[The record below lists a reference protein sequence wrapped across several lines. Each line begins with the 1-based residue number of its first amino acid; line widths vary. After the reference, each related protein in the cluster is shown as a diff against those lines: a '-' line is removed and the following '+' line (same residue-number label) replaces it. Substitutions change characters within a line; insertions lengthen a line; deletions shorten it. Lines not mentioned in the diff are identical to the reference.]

1 MSRSTGWYPDP
12 SDPDGEIYWDGS
24 DWHGRRQK
32 RPPTVEPQLVGRAPQ
47 SSGTQPMSATERS
60 ANFWHGLSDRG
71 RLLVFFGAI
80 AVVFLIMTLFARPWE
95 SKYQNG
101 CESQVAADGV
111 SPTSP
116 SFEGYVDMCVKSLED
131 SER

>member
-1 MSRSTGWYPDP
+1 MSRSAGWYPDP
-12 SDPDGEIYWDGS
+12 SDPNGEIYWDGS
-24 DWHGRRQK
+24 GWHGRRQK
-32 RPPTVEPQLVGRAPQ
+32 RRPTAEPQLVGRAPQ
-47 SSGTQPMSATERS
+47 SSGAEPMSATERS
-60 ANFWHGLSDRG
+60 ANFWRRLSDGG
-71 RLLVFFGAI
+71 RALIIFGVI
-80 AVVFLIMTLFARPWE
+80 AVAALIGTLFARPWE